1 MARMA
6 ARERDA
12 LGEARR
18 AQIVEAAAGLWLRR
32 GFDATSVEAIARAA
46 GLAKGTV
53 YLYFPSKEAVLDE
66 AVRRYSLVPAFEALT
81 QPLAGASL
89 EEAIP
94 RLARELWRRLTEQAP
109 LVRLML
115 RELPQRPDLARNFLE
130 KVVLPANR
138 LFAGWLDAGVAAG
151 AVRPLDT
158 FVAARA
164 LVGMLM
170 IFLLTQELYGGRALA
185 PLRDDAITDTVA
197 DVFLRGVLRRENA
210 SPRAARARSEP

>member
-1 MARMA
+1 VARLA
-6 ARERDA
+6 AAERDA

-18 AQIVEAAAGLWLRR
+18 TQIVEAAARLWLED

-53 YLYFPSKEAVLDE
+53 YLYFPSKEALLDE

-81 QPLAGASL
+81 RELAGIPP
-89 EEAIP
+89 ETAIP
-94 RLARELWRRLTEQAP
+94 RIARELWRRLTEHAP

-115 RELPQRPDLARNFLE
+115 RELPRRPDTARAFLE

-138 LFAGWLDAGVAAG
+138 AFAGWLDAGVAAG

-185 PLRDDAITDTVA
+185 PLRDDSITDTVA
-197 DVFLRGVLRRENA
+197 DVFLHGVLR
-210 SPRAARARSEP
+210 PRS

>member
-1 MARMA
+1 MVRMA
-6 ARERDA
+6 AEERDA

-18 AQIVEAAAGLWLRR
+18 AQIVEAAARLWLRD

-53 YLYFPSKEAVLDE
+53 YLYFPSKEALLDD
-66 AVRRYSLVPAFEALT
+66 AVRRYSLVPAFEALSRE
-81 QPLAGASL
+81 LAGTPP
-89 EEAIP
+89 EQAIP
-94 RLARELWRRLTEQAP
+94 RIARELWRRLREQAP

-115 RELPQRPDLARNFLE
+115 RELPQRPDTARAFLE

-138 LFAGWLDAGVAAG
+138 LFAGYLDAGVAAG
-151 AVRPLDT
+151 ALRPLDT

-185 PLRDDAITDTVA
+185 PLADESITDTVA
-197 DVFLRGVLRRENA
+197 DVFLRGVLR
-210 SPRAARARSEP
+210 PRS